1 MTTKLQHREM
11 KQAIPARNK
20 GRRVIIL
27 KIKDKSDLDYIKVVS
42 KHCDYIMRVTYG
54 TFNTR
59 VTRAG

>member
-11 KQAIPARNK
+11 KQAITAKNK

-42 KHCDYIMRVTYG
+42 KYSDYVIQSYIQYL
-54 TFNTR
+54 
-59 VTRAG
+59 